1 MRHYSKLFFK
11 IHFLCYN
18 TSDAAIRLAYYQH
31 RGEHIM
37 AKITFLGHA
46 CFLLGDEGKETL
58 IFDPF
63 LKENPLAAL
72 KPEQVKADY
81 ILVSHAHSD
90 HLGETYDIAV
100 ANGATIIST
109 AEISFDAQGKGINAH
124 PLNIGGKY
132 NFPFGW
138 VKATPALHSAG
149 IEGGTPCGF
158 VVNYYGK
165 NIYFAGDT
173 ALFSDMKLIGELTPP
188 QLALLPIGDN
198 FTMGIDD
205 AVIAASFLNAPVVIP
220 FHYNTWPLV
229 EANPEEFKKK
239 VEEKTNSKCV
249 IIAPGESYNY

>member
-1 MRHYSKLFFK
+1 
-11 IHFLCYN
+11 
-18 TSDAAIRLAYYQH
+18 
-31 RGEHIM
+31 M

-165 NIYFAGDT
+165 IFI
-173 ALFSDMKLIGELTPP
+173 LQEIRHFSAI
-188 QLALLPIGDN
+188 
-198 FTMGIDD
+198 
-205 AVIAASFLNAPVVIP
+205 
-220 FHYNTWPLV
+220 
-229 EANPEEFKKK
+229 
-239 VEEKTNSKCV
+239 
-249 IIAPGESYNY
+249 